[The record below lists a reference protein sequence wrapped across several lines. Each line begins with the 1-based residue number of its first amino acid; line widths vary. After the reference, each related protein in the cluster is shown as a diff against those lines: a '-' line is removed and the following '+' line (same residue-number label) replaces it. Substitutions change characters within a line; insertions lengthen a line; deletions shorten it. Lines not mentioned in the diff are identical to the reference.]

1 MILLKAL
8 NDMTFSRHFPVILCL
23 CFALGLVPKTAGA
36 AVAVS
41 GPGCAGTCSLPGLVE
56 VQQGTGRGGNAGTD
70 PRSKPRG
77 GLRRAAG
84 DEVQANDGS
93 PEFVLL
99 VNRGQ
104 ATAAAQ
110 ALISAGATLLRER
123 PLPQFGQ
130 QMYFFVFPRTLTL
143 EQGRTFLA
151 QRSPSAVLDLHKI
164 YFRSA
169 GPRVYHAA
177 MVGDA
182 PGQSCRVGRSIRVGL
197 IDGAVNA
204 GHPAFGGVRIVR
216 QSFLREGARR
226 TGASHGTAVA
236 GLIAGS
242 ARAGPLAGLAP
253 GVQVYAA
260 EAFGLEKSSD
270 GGRLESVA
278 ASLDWLVGHG
288 VRLVNMSFS
297 GANNQVF
304 AKLLTLAQS
313 RGTVMVAAAGNE
325 RSGAPVH
332 PAASPSTIAVT
343 AVDAGG
349 RLYGRANY
357 GNHIEFAAPG
367 VDLYVA
373 WGNGG
378 SYRSGTSF
386 AAPVVT
392 AILARQAS
400 RGGLSLNGA
409 RALLRRTARDLGPG
423 GRDTRYGYG
432 LVQSGGC

>member
-1 MILLKAL
+1 
-8 NDMTFSRHFPVILCL
+8 MTFFRNLLYFGILYL
-23 CFALGLVPKTAGA
+23 MLAVMPQGARA
-36 AVAVS
+36 AVAVA
-41 GPGCAGTCSLPGLVE
+41 GPDCVGACGIPGLVE
-56 VQQGTGRGGNAGTD
+56 VQQGTDGRGGEAGNN
-70 PRSKPRG
+70 PRTKPTG
-77 GLRRAAG
+77 GLRRAAR
-84 DEVQANDGS
+84 DEVQATDGS
-93 PEFVLL
+93 PEYVLL

-143 EQGRTFLA
+143 EQGRALLA
-151 QRSPSAVLDLHKI
+151 GRTPSAVLDLHKI
-164 YFRSA
+164 YVRSA
-169 GPRVYHAA
+169 GPRVYHAL

-182 PGQSCRVGRSIRVGL
+182 PGQSCRVGRSIRVGV

-242 ARAGPLAGLAP
+242 SGAGPLAGLAP

-260 EAFGLEKSSD
+260 EAFGLEKTSD
-270 GGRLESVA
+270 GGRLEAVA
-278 ASLDWLVGHG
+278 AGLDWLVGSG
-288 VRLVNMSFS
+288 VRLVNMSFA
-297 GANNQVF
+297 GASNQVF
-304 AKLLTLAQS
+304 AKLLGLAQG
-313 RGTVMVAAAGNE
+313 RGVVIVAAAGND
-325 RSGAPVH
+325 RSGAPVY

-357 GNHIEFAAPG
+357 GRHIEFAAPG

-409 RALLRRTARDLGPG
+409 RAFLRSSAKDLGPG
-423 GRDTRYGYG
+423 GRDSHYGYG